1 MIILY
6 RRMGAFDIVQPVVL
20 IDALRSD
27 DRFGTSEIADIVEKV
42 PKALNGFRLEKPIVF
57 SVEYSATYSQ
67 TGVNPGDS
75 WRARF
80 FGTVKNPPAFMVSMF
95 SPRFFASTESMEALT
110 AVVQRVVNPETTIV
124 YAKMCVRGVAG
135 IVEKNFV
142 AYAAPHRPIPGTT
155 DTEMQIHGAAFDDLI
170 IKAKKA
176 IRFVTTEPLK
186 AQLEKWLP
194 EFKNKIVWGTKENP
208 LDVNRK
214 PLSNL
219 FCPAAPLNDAL
230 GSLCTQNLLTYD
242 IDNGV
247 LTFLDTRAGGSPK
260 TAGQIEG
267 SFLGTAGIM
276 IYNFALSNYTQ
287 GQFSADIF
295 DVKMFSSITIY
306 NDIRSAVFTGLNK
319 IASQPEQKKS
329 FFRTVATLVSK
340 PIDKYGFYIIAYDL
354 TDGRD
359 IKQLK
364 ITATNNW
371 LVSQAKV
378 EALLE
383 GQVYIDAIKK

>member
-1 MIILY
+1 MSETGKI
-6 RRMGAFDIVQPVVL
+6 QPVVL

-27 DRFGTSEIADIVEKV
+27 DRFGTLEISAAVNRT
-42 PKALNGFRLEKPIVF
+42 PKPLSSLGLEKPVVF

-80 FGTVKNPPAFMVSMF
+80 FGTVKNPPAVMVDMF
-95 SPRFFASTESMEALT
+95 SPEFFASTESMAALT
-110 AVVQRVVNPETTIV
+110 AVVQRVVNPQTTIV

-155 DTEMQIHGAAFDDLI
+155 DTEMQIMGAAFDDLI
-170 IKAKKA
+170 IKSKKA
-176 IRFVTTEPLK
+176 IRFVTTKPLK

-208 LDVNRK
+208 LDANRK

-219 FCPAAPLNDAL
+219 FRPAMPLNEAL
-230 GSLCTQNLLTYD
+230 GELCTQNQLTYTIED
-242 IDNGV
+242 KQII
-247 LTFLDTRAGGSPK
+247 FLDTRAGGSPK

-287 GQFSADIF
+287 GQFNADIF